1 MARKKVHVFPK
12 HGGGWIVSMSGQAWN
27 YGSKV
32 DAIVKARTLTDP
44 EHIVV
49 RTAAGQILPSIAG
62 RTSVPEQVIWEAV
75 LAAVRRQEESV

>member
-1 MARKKVHVFPK
+1 MARKKVHVLPK
-12 HGGGWIVSMSGQAWN
+12 QGGGWVVSMSGQTWA

-32 DAIVKARTLTDP
+32 DAIVKARTLANP

-49 RTAAGQILPSIAG
+49 RTATGQILPSISG

-75 LAAVRRQEESV
+75 LAAVRRQEKSV